1 MLFFFFK
8 QKTAYD
14 IHPTGVG
21 AGDSRISFDLDVA
34 VPKKALLT
42 IRNEKGDIT
51 VADMAKPVN
60 VTNGVGDIEV
70 RGTGGGVEIDTPKS
84 DNKNSD
90 TKSKDKN
97 FGYSGGRKKKKGARR
112 RGRQGERFLGKWA
125 ARKGERGR

>member
-70 RGTGGGVEIDTPKS
+70 RGTGGGGNIDTRKS
-84 DNKNSD
+84 DIKDSD
-90 TKSKDKN
+90 TKGNVKI
-97 FGYSGGRKKKKGARR
+97 FRYGGGRKKWVPPGAPAHPR
-112 RGRQGERFLGKWA
+112 
-125 ARKGERGR
+125 ARYIMD